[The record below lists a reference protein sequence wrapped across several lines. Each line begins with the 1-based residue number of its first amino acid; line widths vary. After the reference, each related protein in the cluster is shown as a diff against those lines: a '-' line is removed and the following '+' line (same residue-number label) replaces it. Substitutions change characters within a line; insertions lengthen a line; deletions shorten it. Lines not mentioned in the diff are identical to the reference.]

1 MSVVSYRQE
10 DFIGIV
16 TIERPEAL
24 NALNTAVLNE
34 LNSTFANINLET
46 TRVVILT
53 GAGTKSFVAGA
64 DISEMSHLNNTEAA
78 RFSNKGNEV
87 FRKIETFPL
96 PVIAAINGF
105 ALGGGCELAMSCDFR
120 VCSENAVFGQPEVG
134 LGITPGFG
142 GTQRLARLIGLGK
155 AKEMIYTAN
164 AIKAD
169 EALNVGLVNHIYP
182 QETLL
187 EETKKLAA
195 KIAKNAPF
203 AVRASTKAINEGID
217 TDMDRAIIIEEKLFG
232 SCFTTEDQ
240 KVGMKAFLEKIK
252 GVEYKNK

>member
-1 MSVVSYRQE
+1 
-10 DFIGIV
+10 
-16 TIERPEAL
+16 
-24 NALNTAVLNE
+24 
-34 LNSTFANINLET
+34 
-46 TRVVILT
+46 
-53 GAGTKSFVAGA
+53 
-64 DISEMSHLNNTEAA
+64 
-78 RFSNKGNEV
+78 
-87 FRKIETFPL
+87 
-96 PVIAAINGF
+96 
-105 ALGGGCELAMSCDFR
+105 MSCDFR

-169 EALNVGLVNHIYP
+169 EALNIGLVNHVYP

-203 AVRASTKAINEGID
+203 AVRASKKAINEGID
-217 TDMDRAIIIEEKLFG
+217 TDMDRDNNNRRKIIWKIVLQQKIK
-232 SCFTTEDQ
+232 